1 LITAN
6 LNRSE
11 NNSGNQN
18 PKEQTNDARKKE
30 KKARTTEHRTSNKMK
45 PVLADP

>member
-18 PKEQTNDARKKE
+18 PKEKTNDARKKE
-30 KKARTTEHRTSNKMK
+30 KKKPGQQNTEPATK
-45 PVLADP
+45 